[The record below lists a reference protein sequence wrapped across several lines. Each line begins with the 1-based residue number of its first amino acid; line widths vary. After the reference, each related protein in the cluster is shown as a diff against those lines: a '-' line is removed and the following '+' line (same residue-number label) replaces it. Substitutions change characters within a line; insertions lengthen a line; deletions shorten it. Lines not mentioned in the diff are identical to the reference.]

1 MEVKAKAKFIR
12 LSPRKARLVINTVR
26 GLDVEDAL
34 TKLAFLSKKAAQ
46 PVSKLIKSAIANAEH
61 NAHLRKNN
69 LYIKEVRADM
79 GPMLKR
85 MTPKAY
91 GRAALIRKR
100 MSHIS
105 VVLAERVATKAKK
118 VKDGESESTLVV
130 PTNTENA
137 ARK

>member
-1 MEVKAKAKFIR
+1 MEVKAKAKFLR
-12 LSPRKARLVINTVR
+12 LSPRKARLVIDTVR

-34 TKLAFLSKKAAQ
+34 TKLEFLPKKAAY
-46 PVSKLIKSAIANAEH
+46 PVLKLVKSAIANAEH
-61 NAHLRKNN
+61 NDHLRKDN

-105 VVLAERVATKAKK
+105 IVLAERVATKVRKK
-118 VKDGESESTLVV
+118 KDGEGENIPVV
-130 PTNTENA
+130 PANA
-137 ARK
+137 GNEKGN